1 MVHNYIPS
9 VLIPFT
15 LGVEEIELV
24 AVADILRRADV
35 DVCLASLDG
44 QPVTGRSNIVVHA
57 DAALADVMSRSWDM
71 LVLPGGLPNA
81 ELLSQ
86 NPLVQ
91 AMTTSMVEQGKYIAA
106 ICAAPKALADFGL
119 LDGKKVTSHPSVKE
133 KIMTSSSAIYLEQA
147 VVEDGLLITSRG
159 AGTAVSFALI
169 LVAKLTSRAQADN
182 IKQAIL
188 A

>member
-1 MVHNYIPS
+1 MKR
-9 VLIPFT
+9 VLVPFT
-15 LGVEEIELV
+15 SGVEEIELV
-24 AVADILRRADV
+24 AVVDILRRADI

-44 QPVTGRSNIVVHA
+44 QPVTGRSNIMIHA
-57 DAALADVMSRSWDM
+57 DTALADVMSQSWDM
-71 LVLPGGLPNA
+71 IVLPGGLPNA

-91 AMTTSMVEQGKYIAA
+91 AITTSMVEQGKYIAA
-106 ICAAPKALADFGL
+106 ICAAPKALANFGL
-119 LDGKKVTSHPSVKE
+119 LDGIKVTSHPSVKE
-133 KIMTSSSAIYLEQA
+133 QILASSSTIYLEQA

-159 AGTAVSFALI
+159 AGTAVSFALT
-169 LVAKLTSRAQADN
+169 LVGKLTSKAQADR